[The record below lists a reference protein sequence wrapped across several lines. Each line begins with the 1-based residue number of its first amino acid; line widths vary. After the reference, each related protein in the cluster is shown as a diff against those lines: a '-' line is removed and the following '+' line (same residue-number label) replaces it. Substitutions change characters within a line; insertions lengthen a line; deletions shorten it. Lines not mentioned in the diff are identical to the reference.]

1 MNRWTLV
8 CGLSVIVTVVGC
20 SGADTNGIE
29 PTAIPG
35 GPVVAE
41 GPGTVAATDGVKI
54 AFTVHRIGRPNLVL
68 VHGWMCDQSYWDE
81 QVPGLVEGFGVIT
94 VDVAGHGDS
103 GVARQSWTITSLV
116 GDVVTV
122 VEELQLDGVIVVGHS
137 MGGMVALDVARALP
151 RRVIGVIGVDS
162 LHDSDPDFDLEEM
175 APLYAGFENDFVG
188 TCDGFVRGMFVD
200 GTEPGLID
208 GVAADMCGGPED
220 VGLGLMRAYP
230 EYDWPRGFAEAGVP
244 IRSINADLWP
254 TDLEGNRKVADYDLT
269 VLPGYGHFLM
279 QEAPDELTK
288 ALIVT
293 ARNIVADGHQP
304 TK

>member
-1 MNRWTLV
+1 MNRWMLV
-8 CGLSVIVTVVGC
+8 FGLSVIVTVVGC
-20 SGADTNGIE
+20 GGADTNRIE

-35 GPVVAE
+35 AVAVEGPRTVVA
-41 GPGTVAATDGVKI
+41 PDGVEI

-81 QVPGLVEGFGVIT
+81 QVPGLMEGFGVVE
-94 VDVAGHGDS
+94 VDLAGHGNS
-103 GVARQSWTITSLV
+103 GIARQSWSIASLA

-122 VEELQLDGVIVVGHS
+122 VEELQLDGVIIAGHS

-151 RRVIGVIGVDS
+151 GRVIGVIGVDS
-162 LHDSDPDFDLEEM
+162 LHDSDPDFNLEEL

-200 GTEPGLID
+200 GTDPGLID
-208 GVAADMCGGPED
+208 GVAADMCGGPDE
-220 VGLGLMRAYP
+220 VGRGLMRAYV
-230 EYDWPRGFAEAGVP
+230 EYDWPRGFAQAGVP

-254 TDLEGNRKVADYDLT
+254 TDLEGNRQVADYDLT

-279 QEAPDELTK
+279 QEAPDELTN
-288 ALIVT
+288 ALIAT
-293 ARNIVADGHQP
+293 ARNIDAAEQHP